1 MAIINLYLDFD
12 KDYINLINDIYKI
25 IVILIVFQLLMHY
38 SNVPKNILNSAL
50 TGSLLNDEFMT
61 LLIFIIIGISSYYL
75 IFDKVLSIN

>member
-1 MAIINLYLDFD
+1 MAIFNLYLDFD

-25 IVILIVFQLLMHY
+25 IVILVVFQILIHY

-61 LLIFIIIGISSYYL
+61 LLIFIIIGITSYYL
-75 IFDKVLSIN
+75 IFDKLLSIN